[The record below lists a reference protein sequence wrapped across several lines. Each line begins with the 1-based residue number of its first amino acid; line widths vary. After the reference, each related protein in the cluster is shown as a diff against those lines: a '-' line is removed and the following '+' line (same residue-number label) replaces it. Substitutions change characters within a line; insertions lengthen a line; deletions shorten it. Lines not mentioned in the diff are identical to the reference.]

1 MPEEQNTPKVR
12 QPFHPDVR
20 RLLDEQATAAK
31 AAGGPPPNMTNEARV
46 QMARGFMVR
55 ALQSRSSIDGLP
67 NRVETREVEVAP
79 GLGARLYLPSGG
91 GDGPRPTL
99 VYLHGGGW
107 VVASVA
113 IMDPFCRL
121 LCEAA
126 GVNVVSVEYRLAPE
140 HPYPAGLEDTL
151 TAFRWVAA
159 HAAEW
164 GGDGSRL
171 ALGGDS
177 AGANL
182 AAVAANR
189 LCGQEEGGA
198 LRALLLLYPVTD
210 HPSANHPSY
219 TENASGYGLDASLM
233 RWFWE
238 QYAAHVSPDDP
249 NVSPLR
255 SPTLPTLPPTLVA
268 TAEYDPLR
276 DEGIAYAEKLEAAGT
291 AVTNLHSP
299 DMGHNFPATPNL
311 VGRFPEC
318 RETLAEIAIWLKA
331 TLAGAAASKH

>member
-1 MPEEQNTPKVR
+1 MPAEPNTAEVR
-12 QPFHPDVR
+12 SPFNPDVR
-20 RLLDEQATAAK
+20 RLLDEQAAAAPK
-31 AAGGPPPNMTNEARV
+31 EPPPNNEARV
-46 QMARGFMVR
+46 KMARGFMVR
-55 ALQSRSSIDGLP
+55 ALQSRASIDGLP
-67 NRVETREVEVAP
+67 NGVETRELEIAP
-79 GLGARLYLPSGG
+79 GLGARLYLPPGQDG
-91 GDGPRPTL
+91 GPRPTL

-113 IMDPFCRL
+113 ILDPFCRL

-126 GVNVVSVEYRLAPE
+126 GVNIVSVEYRLAPE
-140 HPYPAGLEDTL
+140 HPHPAGLEDTL
-151 TAFRWVAA
+151 AAFQWVAA

-164 GGDGSRL
+164 GGDETRL

-189 LCGQEEGGA
+189 FGGQGEGA
-198 LRALLLLYPVTD
+198 TLRALLLLYPITD
-210 HPSANHPSY
+210 HPGANHPSY
-219 TENASGYGLDASLM
+219 TQNASGYGMEASLL

-238 QYAAHVSPDDP
+238 QYAPHVPPDDP

-255 SPTLPTLPPTLVA
+255 SPTLPPLPPTLVA

-276 DEGIAYAEKLEAAGT
+276 DEGVAYVEKLKAAGVAT
-291 AVTNLHSP
+291 THLHSP

-318 RETLAEIAIWLKA
+318 RETLAEIAAWLKA
-331 TLAGAAASKH
+331 TLATTAA

>member
-1 MPEEQNTPKVR
+1 MPEEPNPTKVR
-12 QPFHPDVR
+12 QPFNPAVC
-20 RLLDEQATAAK
+20 RLLDEQAAAAPK
-31 AAGGPPPNMTNEARV
+31 MSPPPTNEARV

-55 ALQSRSSIDGLP
+55 ALQSRTSIDGLP
-67 NRVETREVEVAP
+67 NRVETRELEVTP
-79 GLGARLYLPSGG
+79 GPGARLYLPPGQ

-113 IMDPFCRL
+113 ILDPFCRL

-126 GVNVVSVEYRLAPE
+126 GVNIVSVEYRLAPE

-151 TAFRWVAA
+151 ASFRWVAA

-164 GGDGSRL
+164 GGDVTRL

-189 LCGQEEGGA
+189 LCGEGEGEA
-198 LRALLLLYPVTD
+198 LRALMLLYPATD
-210 HPSANHPSY
+210 HPNADHPSY

-255 SPTLPTLPPTLVA
+255 APALPTLPPTLVA

-276 DEGIAYAEKLEAAGT
+276 DEGIAYAGKLRAAGT
-291 AVTNLHSP
+291 AVTHLHSP

-318 RETLAEIAIWLKA
+318 RETLAEIAVWLKTTFAA
-331 TLAGAAASKH
+331 TNTPVR